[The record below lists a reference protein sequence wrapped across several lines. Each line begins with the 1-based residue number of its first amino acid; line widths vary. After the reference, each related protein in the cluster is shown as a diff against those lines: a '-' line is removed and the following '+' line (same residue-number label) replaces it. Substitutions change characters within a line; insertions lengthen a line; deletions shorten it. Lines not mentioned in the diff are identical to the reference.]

1 MLFGQVTSTFSKGAN
16 KASSLALFNIK
27 CSIVCWKRF
36 FFVLKWN
43 VIKANGTPAASAISL
58 TEAASYP
65 FFANTLP
72 AAFRRRERVF
82 FPFLFSFCFIFN
94 AYKFVIKSKWSINV
108 LKRQQKTHVI
118 CRKNRDIKKRTQRM
132 IFTVSRDQYCCQV
145 MVWNGGRSLVAHLL
159 DRGFEKF

>member
-1 MLFGQVTSTFSKGAN
+1 MG
-16 KASSLALFNIK
+16 
-27 CSIVCWKRF
+27 
-36 FFVLKWN
+36 
-43 VIKANGTPAASAISL
+43 SAIVQSL
-58 TEAASYP
+58 REQGFKNIITKGREELDLLDYKAVEN
-65 FFANTLP
+65 FFANNEIEYVFL
-72 AAFRRRERVF
+72 AAAKVGGIFANDKYRADFIYQNLSIQNNV
-82 FPFLFSFCFIFN
+82 IFN